1 MIQKILKVRA
11 DFIVGLVVLA
21 ASILAAILIH
31 RQPYVPTCL
40 HAPCRAAHFN
50 YSVSFRLGVL
60 AAGLLAAG
68 AVIAVGTFMR
78 RHVGDSFCATDES
91 PPAF

>member
-11 DFIVGLVVLA
+11 DFIVGLAVLA
-21 ASILAAILIH
+21 ASILVAILIH

-40 HAPCRAAHFN
+40 QAPCRAAHFN
-50 YSVSFRLGVL
+50 YSATFRLGVV

-68 AVIAVGTFMR
+68 LVIAVGIFLR
-78 RHVGDSFCATDES
+78 RHVDGSFGATDES
-91 PPAF
+91 PPAS